1 MAIRINALMDTILK
15 SFVLRSWQFLMM
27 GMAGWINSSQQ
38 DEIEYLRTENKVL
51 REVVGKNVFR

>member
-1 MAIRINALMDTILK
+1 MDTILK

-38 DEIEYLRTENKVL
+38 DKIEYLRTENKVL